1 MPGGVL
7 FLLLPAIA
15 VVVVFGLPIGLGLV
29 PPWNAT
35 TVIRIRAGKVVV
47 KRGQLRGPVRDDV
60 AEVVAGAGL
69 TSGFIALTSESRVC
83 FSRNIPESTRQRLRN
98 VLLN

>member
-7 FLLLPAIA
+7 LLLLLA
-15 VVVVFGLPIGLGLV
+15 VATVVVFGLPIGLCLV

-35 TVIRIRAGKVVV
+35 TVIRIRAGKVSV
-47 KRGQLRGPVRDDV
+47 KRGRLRGPIRDDV
-60 AEVVAGAGL
+60 EEVVAGAGL
-69 TSGFIALTSESRVC
+69 TNGFIALTSEGRVC

>member
-7 FLLLPAIA
+7 LLLLLA
-15 VVVVFGLPIGLGLV
+15 VATVVVFGLPIGLGLV

-47 KRGQLRGPVRDDV
+47 KRGQLRGLVRDDV
-60 AEVVAGAGL
+60 EEVVVGAGL
-69 TSGFIALTSESRVC
+69 TSGFIALTSEGRVH
-83 FSRNIPESTRQRLRN
+83 FSRNIPESIRQRLRN